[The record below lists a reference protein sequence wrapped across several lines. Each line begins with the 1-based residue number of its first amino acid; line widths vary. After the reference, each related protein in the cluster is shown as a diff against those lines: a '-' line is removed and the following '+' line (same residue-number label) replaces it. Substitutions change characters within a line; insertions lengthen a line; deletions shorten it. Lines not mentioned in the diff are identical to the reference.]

1 MKATKERTG
10 GRNRRA
16 KGQRHSVGERL
27 LAGMRELDEWLAG
40 SDPLEACFTV
50 RTISDIPQP
59 SEYDGQRIAAL
70 RQRLGAS
77 QPVFARLIGVSA
89 PLVRAWERNGRH
101 PSAIARRL
109 LDEIERDPTR
119 WKMVL
124 RKGHVREPAA

>member
-1 MKATKERTG
+1 MKATKKRTRNASRRKQAQG
-10 GRNRRA
+10 GT
-16 KGQRHSVGERL
+16 VGERL
-27 LAGMRELDEWLAG
+27 LAGMKELDEWLAG
-40 SDPLEACFTV
+40 SDPLEVHFTV

-59 SEYDGQRIAAL
+59 SEYDGRRIAAL

-119 WKMVL
+119 WEMVL
-124 RKGHVREPAA
+124 REGHVREPAA